1 MPKKIFIGILLTI
14 LAFSFTGKEEIKG
27 TPFFYNVPF
36 KQVVLE
42 QPPLEV
48 GGHIMVAAQEFFS
61 MMGGSVDWYRNKG
74 VLRGKKIAVVT
85 SGSSTAE
92 VDGTTRP
99 LATAPF
105 LVDDR
110 LYIPLTLALEVQ
122 DQVGQGDEDAY
133 LPSLHGGKGL
143 HFRYYPVY
151 DLQAS
156 YDPVLNLLAGR
167 LFLAYQNPNL
177 ISLEKLYFNLPANA
191 PYGKGSQITVSR
203 VSVNNRLV
211 TFNTKGSTLEVFL
224 PGVLAPQET
233 IFVAISFTTKIQ
245 DGASGRLGRTG
256 DTLMAAG
263 WYPILAPFI
272 DGNWRGMASSNF
284 GEPYFAPAAYYRVRL
299 ILPAGYQVLA
309 SGRETGKREEN
320 GRVVWTYNSEKPI
333 REFTF
338 TAARGWK
345 FFARQTGTV
354 QLVMAARDEP
364 AKAAL
369 EAAEQAL
376 DYFQRVFGT
385 YPYSYLNMAFVPLD
399 DLAGMEYPGFIILSN
414 RKGFN
419 PATVIHE
426 VAHQWWYNLVG
437 NDSVRSAWIDEGL
450 AEFCTLMFY
459 RKFNAALYQAKL
471 DEIKRL
477 GALTGQPIDLS
488 LEEYGDEQ
496 AYRRAVYNRGA
507 LFWLE
512 MEQAIGGEAL
522 RQALSYIQRY
532 YRYEILTQKALL
544 TILKYYGATAF
555 NFSSFLR
562 N

>member
-1 MPKKIFIGILLTI
+1 MAKKVLIGVLLTI
-14 LAFSFTGKEEIKG
+14 LAFSFTGTREIKG
-27 TPFFYNVPF
+27 NPFYNVPF

-42 QPPLEV
+42 QPPLEAE
-48 GGHIMVAAQEFFS
+48 GHILVAAQEFFS
-61 MMGGSVDWYRNKG
+61 LMGGSVDWYRNRG
-74 VLRGKKIAVVT
+74 VLRGKKAAVVT
-85 SGSSTAE
+85 VGSPTAE
-92 VDGTTRP
+92 IDGTTRR
-99 LATAPF
+99 LETAPV

-110 LYIPLTLALEVQ
+110 LYIPLTLALEVL
-122 DQVGQGDEDAY
+122 DQPGRGDEDTY
-133 LPSLHGGKGL
+133 LPSLQGGKGL

-156 YDPVLNLLAGR
+156 YDPNLSQLAGR

-177 ISLEKLYFNLPANA
+177 LSLEKLYFNLPANA

-203 VSVNNRLV
+203 VSVNNRPV

-224 PGVLAPQET
+224 PAVLAPQET

-256 DTLMAAG
+256 ATLMAAG
-263 WYPILAPFI
+263 WYPILAPYVA
-272 DGNWRGMASSNF
+272 GSWQGMASAYF
-284 GEPYFAPAAYYRVRL
+284 GEPYFAGSAYYRVRL
-299 ILPAGYQVLA
+299 TVPTGYRVLA
-309 SGRETGKREEN
+309 SGRETGKWEEE
-320 GRVVWTYNSEKPI
+320 GQVIWTFNSDQPI
-333 REFTF
+333 REFAF
-338 TAARGWK
+338 TAAAGWD
-345 FFARQTGTV
+345 FITRQAGPV

-364 AKAAL
+364 AMAAL
-369 EAAEQAL
+369 EAAERAL
-376 DYFQRVFGT
+376 DFFQRVFGT
-385 YPYSYLNMAFVPLD
+385 YPYSYLHLAFVPLD
-399 DLAGMEYPGFIILSN
+399 DLAGMEYPGFIIISN

-419 PATVIHE
+419 PATVVHE

-450 AEFCTLMFY
+450 AEYSTLMFY
-459 RKFNAALYQAKL
+459 RNFNTALYQTKL

-477 GALTGQPIDLS
+477 GALTGQPVDLS

-512 MEQAIGGEAL
+512 MEQAVGGEVL

-555 NFSSFLR
+555 NFHSYLR